1 MVANTPMDADK
12 VKVFGSKVKVDS
24 IKKVAEIEE
33 AEKQKMKDKVGRILK
48 HDINVFVNRQLIYNY
63 PEQVII
69 YQALSQ
75 IIQDFLIKYPPKTRW
90 NLLSLSYPNCYPWQF
105 KDPFKKPKS
114 IRSPF

>member
-69 YQALSQ
+69 YQALLSQ
-75 IIQDFLIKYPPKTRW
+75 IIQDFLIKYPQKLTWILIKTP
-90 NLLSLSYPNCYPWQF
+90 LK
-105 KDPFKKPKS
+105 KDKHNH
-114 IRSPF
+114 SP

>member
-63 PEQVII
+63 PEQVRI

-75 IIQDFLIKYPPKTRW
+75 IIQDFLIKYPRKTHW
-90 NLLSLSYPNCYPWQF
+90 NLKIFLPDKSSYFTPGEGGKLYSFQA
-105 KDPFKKPKS
+105 
-114 IRSPF
+114 